1 MPTVVACHYNPALM
15 KFYQRLLDR
24 GKTKMTALVAAMRKL
39 LTIINTMIA
48 KGENWNPKTA

>member
-1 MPTVVACHYNPALM
+1 MCILANKM
-15 KFYQRLLDR
+15 KEWNIKHSHGEPWATRA
-24 GKTKMTALVAAMRKL
+24 KMTALVAAMRKL